1 MQLTSDFSIKII
13 PLAPNWVSEYS
24 MSFERFYRS
33 RDLIAM
39 SEWCYL
45 KKNEIQHANGFV
57 LTLLSGDW
65 SSPAD
70 LSPSSPKHLSP
81 ADSARLLREGLAYAS
96 VNSFSQMT
104 PSSPSAVPSAPR
116 RKKVPGSNTLTLRK
130 KETNT
135 VSV

>member
-1 MQLTSDFSIKII
+1 
-13 PLAPNWVSEYS
+13 
-24 MSFERFYRS
+24 
-33 RDLIAM
+33 M

-45 KKNEIQHANGFV
+45 KRNEIQHANGFV

-81 ADSARLLREGLAYAS
+81 LDSARLLREGLAYAS
-96 VNSFSQMT
+96 VNPFSQTT
-104 PSSPSAVPSAPR
+104 PSSPKAVRSAPR

-130 KETNT
+130 KKTNT
-135 VSV
+135 LSV